1 MTLYGDLDVSVID
14 QFPPGKKPV
23 KTVLFSSG
31 HRKEAHQVMR
41 KELDAGRQAYVVYP
55 LVEPSEKIDL
65 QAAIEAAEQLR
76 EELSPFRIGLLHGRL
91 PSREKQAVMA
101 QFKKREIDVLVATTV
116 VEVGLDVHN
125 ATVMLIEHAER
136 FGLAQLHQLRG
147 RVGRGL
153 HQGYCILIHA
163 LGKIPSYSQQMPLKR
178 VPGRPSREEIVK
190 DLQRDVFSRS
200 TARRRLGVFA
210 QCEDGF
216 ALAEE
221 DLKIRG
227 PGHVLGVKQWGEID
241 FRVADLARDT
251 VLLTKA
257 RQVALELLERDP
269 ALAMPEHQCIKE
281 TLLRKWNKKL
291 ALGSIG

>member
-23 KTVLFSSG
+23 KTLLFPAG
-31 HRKEAHQVMR
+31 HRKEAHRFMR
-41 KELDAGRQAYVVYP
+41 KELEAGRQAYVVYP

-76 EELSPFRIGLLHGRL
+76 EEFSPFRIGLLHGRL

-101 QFKKREIDVLVATTV
+101 QFKKNEIDVLVATTV

-153 HQGYCILIHA
+153 HQGYCVLIHA
-163 LGKIPSYSQQMPLKR
+163 LGRIPSYSQQMPFKFESSPKSLH
-178 VPGRPSREEIVK
+178 EIVK
-190 DLQRDVFSRS
+190 NSQGEAFSRS

-216 ALAEE
+216 VLAEE

-257 RQVALELLERDP
+257 RQVAMDLLERDP
-269 ALAMPEHQCIKE
+269 TLEQPEHHMIKE
-281 TLLRKWNKKL
+281 TLFRKWSEKL

>member
-1 MTLYGDLDVSVID
+1 
-14 QFPPGKKPV
+14 
-23 KTVLFSSG
+23 
-31 HRKEAHQVMR
+31 MR
-41 KELDAGRQAYVVYP
+41 KELEAGRQAYVVYP

-76 EELSPFRIGLLHGRL
+76 EECFPFRIGLLHGRL
-91 PSREKQAVMA
+91 TSREKQAVMA
-101 QFKKREIDVLVATTV
+101 QFKKKEIDVLVATTV

-163 LGKIPSYSQQMPLKR
+163 LGKIPAYSQQMPLKIES
-178 VPGRPSREEIVK
+178 SRSSRDEIV
-190 DLQRDVFSRS
+190 LNSQGEAFSRS

-210 QCEDGF
+210 HCDDGF

-227 PGHVLGVKQWGEID
+227 PGHVLGVRQWGGLD

-251 VLLTKA
+251 VLLIKA
-257 RQVALELLERDP
+257 KQMAVELLERDP
-269 ALAMPEHQCIKE
+269 ALALPHHHILRG
-281 TLLRKWNKKL
+281 TLHRKWGEKL

>member
-1 MTLYGDLDVSVID
+1 VID

-23 KTVLFSSG
+23 KTLLFPAG
-31 HRKEAHQVMR
+31 HRKEAHRFMR
-41 KELDAGRQAYVVYP
+41 KELEAGQQAYVVYP
-55 LVEPSEKIDL
+55 LVESSEKIDL
-65 QAAIEAAEQLR
+65 QAAIEAAELLR
-76 EELSPFRIGLLHGRL
+76 EEFSPFRIGLLHGRL

-101 QFKKREIDVLVATTV
+101 QFKKQEIDVLVATTV

-153 HQGYCILIHA
+153 HQGYCLLIHA
-163 LGKIPSYSQQMPLKR
+163 LGKIPSYSQQMPLKLE
-178 VPGRPSREEIVK
+178 PSRKSPEEIVK
-190 DLQRDVFSRS
+190 NSQGEAFSRS

-241 FRVADLARDT
+241 FRVADLNRDASM
-251 VLLTKA
+251 LIKA
-257 RQVALELLERDP
+257 KHVAMELLERDP
-269 ALAMPEHQCIKE
+269 TLALPEHQILKE
-281 TLLRKWNKKL
+281 TLFRKWSEKF